1 MTAIHQQLKDSIR
14 ELEQIRKIKTHT
26 AELQNRLAAEEKAL
40 HLMERQLD
48 KEQRDVETLEREG
61 LTAMFYKFLGDR
73 EERLI
78 QEREEYLR
86 ASLRYNDLFKSV
98 QLIRFELDLLTKKE
112 QQEAAV
118 ERRIDSLIAH
128 REEELLI
135 HDPSAGHTLKGIH
148 KETDKLNAYAIEVEE
163 AYAAGTK
170 ALDLVRLTESHL
182 LEARQFGQG
191 DIWGI
196 DRLQGIGSLKH
207 RSNTINVDTGPRS
220 LSIEKRNYWI

>member
-1 MTAIHQQLKDSIR
+1 
-14 ELEQIRKIKTHT
+14 
-26 AELQNRLAAEEKAL
+26 
-40 HLMERQLD
+40 
-48 KEQRDVETLEREG
+48 
-61 LTAMFYKFLGDR
+61 
-73 EERLI
+73 
-78 QEREEYLR
+78 
-86 ASLRYNDLFKSV
+86 
-98 QLIRFELDLLTKKE
+98 LIRFELDLLTKKE
-112 QQEAAV
+112 QQEVAV

-163 AYAAGTK
+163 AYTAGTK

-207 RSNTINVDTGPRS
+207 RSIDHAKEMAFQSTHALRHFTNEIRDVFRHLNLHFNMDIEEIKRFTDIFFDNLITDWKVQQKINKS
-220 LSIEKRNYWI
+220 LAKVSSTRQQVEDLVHQLNQERGIIKDKLDALEKQRTRVILDS